1 MKILVTGFRPYA
13 THEVN
18 PSEEMLKRIH
28 RDDVTTLLL
37 PVEYD
42 KAREILRKEI
52 ERNRPEA
59 ILLLALS
66 PFIKRPNIE
75 QYAYNEM
82 DSVQADE
89 KGVVK
94 INEKIYPEG
103 APSYP
108 AGFDT
113 FSIQQYVLS
122 QGEKCDIAI
131 DPGRFV
137 ANAVYYEALHS
148 GIPSMLVHLPQE
160 INYPFDDTRESVE
173 KILDYLDF

>member
-13 THEVN
+13 THPVN
-18 PSEEMLKRIH
+18 PSQQMLERIH
-28 RDDVTTLLL
+28 RDDVRTLLL

-42 KAREILRKEI
+42 KAREILVAEIAKEK
-52 ERNRPEA
+52 PDV

-66 PFIKRPNIE
+66 PYIKRPIIE
-75 QYAYNEM
+75 QYGYNEM
-82 DSVQADE
+82 KSVQADE
-89 KGVVK
+89 AGVVRDG
-94 INEKIYPEG
+94 EKIHPEG
-103 APSYP
+103 APSI
-108 AGFDT
+108 AASFDT

-122 QGEKCDIAI
+122 QGEKCDISI

-137 ANAVYYEALHS
+137 ANAVYYEALYN

-173 KILDYLDF
+173 KILDYLDY